1 MSDLYVSIVICSVEK
16 RANTVLVSERAV
28 SDRGAPRRS
37 GGAGRFFLCFSLAR
51 SLVPLPSGA
60 RTESEGE
67 GGRGA
72 QERRRSDRKG
82 NSKHAKRFYDPLEL
96 SGQLVRTSSTCCLK
110 LL

>member
-1 MSDLYVSIVICSVEK
+1 MIGVHPD
-16 RANTVLVSERAV
+16 
-28 SDRGAPRRS
+28 GA

-51 SLVPLPSGA
+51 SLARSFVPLPSDA